1 MYVLNRFSVC
11 KDERLSHHSSP
22 PVSFSLSTQMKLFSA
37 TALLLAAIGVNASD
51 THGDETPRFV
61 RRLQAN
67 VGFLVSQV
75 VEDNDW
81 CITASN
87 GVGDFV
93 LLGLQL
99 CDFDN
104 APVDQLWQV
113 DGEGKFA
120 SRLDS
125 DYCMTVN
132 DGVTISD
139 NDAVYTARCDIGSNL
154 NKFFWDAGATDQ
166 LRPIA
171 DQSFCVT
178 QLGPLPQDTD
188 EIRVKLCTSESRYKW
203 NFEINNPF
211 FMLESFN
218 FGGCIELQDGK
229 AENDNKLIL
238 GPCNSNQGW
247 RYDSDGLFHSSVD
260 DSKCINGARMGTIR
274 DGSKLR
280 IYDCDKSEAR
290 QVFSFDQTGRISL
303 KNNPNLCVVFRG
315 TTANIDVDPILL
327 KDCNSVENARLNW
340 ARVFN

>member
-1 MYVLNRFSVC
+1 
-11 KDERLSHHSSP
+11 
-22 PVSFSLSTQMKLFSA
+22 MKLFSA
-37 TALLLAAIGVNASD
+37 TPLLFAAMAFKSSGASAPD
-51 THGDETPRFV
+51 TNEDVRFV
-61 RRLQAN
+61 RHLQAN

-75 VEDNDW
+75 VEDSDW

-99 CDFDN
+99 CDFDS
-104 APVDQLWQV
+104 APVDQLWEV

-120 SRLDS
+120 SRLNTDF
-125 DYCMTVN
+125 CMTVN

-139 NDAVYTARCDIGSNL
+139 NDVVYTARCNISSNL
-154 NKFFWDAGATDQ
+154 NKFFWDAGNTNQ
-166 LRPIA
+166 LRPVA

-203 NFEINNPF
+203 NFSVQNRY

-218 FGGCIELQDGK
+218 FDGCIELKNGR
-229 AENDNKLIL
+229 AENDNNLIL

-247 RYDSDGLFHSSVD
+247 RYDEDGRFHSSAD
-260 DSKCINGARMGTIR
+260 DSKCMQAARGGSIR

-280 IYDCDKSEAR
+280 IYTCDR
-290 QVFSFDQTGRISL
+290 NDRGQIFDFNGGGHIALRSD
-303 KNNPNLCVVFRG
+303 PDLCVVFRG
-315 TTANIDVDPILL
+315 TNANLGDDPIIL
-327 KDCNSVENARLNW
+327 KECDAVEDARLEW
-340 ARVFN
+340 DRVFN

>member
-1 MYVLNRFSVC
+1 
-11 KDERLSHHSSP
+11 
-22 PVSFSLSTQMKLFSA
+22 MKFFIET
-37 TALLLAAIGVNASD
+37 TALVLAAITDHRVNASD
-51 THGDETPRFV
+51 PHISEGARFI
-61 RRLQAN
+61 RHLQAN
-67 VGFLVSQV
+67 VGFLISQV
-75 VEDNDW
+75 VEDANW

-120 SRLDS
+120 SQLDT
-125 DYCMTVN
+125 DYCMIVN

-139 NDAVYTARCDIGSNL
+139 NDLVYTARCDIGSDL
-154 NKFFWDAGATDQ
+154 NKFFWDAGVTDQ
-166 LRPIA
+166 LRPVA

-188 EIRVKLCTSESRYKW
+188 TIRVQFCTSESRYKF
-203 NFEINNPF
+203 NFEVNNPY

-218 FGGCIELQDGK
+218 YGGCIEPRDGR
-229 AENDNKLIL
+229 AENDNKLFL
-238 GPCNSNQGW
+238 APCNSNQGW

-260 DSKCINGARMGTIR
+260 DSKCMQVGRGGTIQ

-280 IYDCDKSEAR
+280 VFTCNKNDNG
-290 QVFSFDQTGRISL
+290 QVFSFDSTGHLSL
-303 KNNPNLCVVFRG
+303 KSRPDLCVVFRG
-315 TTANIDVDPILL
+315 IAANVDIDPIVV
-327 KDCNSVENARLNW
+327 KYCDSVEDDRLEW
-340 ARVFN
+340 DRVFN